1 MAERTEIEESK
12 ETSEDHISALPDDLL
27 LDVLSLLTADEAVQ
41 TCVLARRWRDLWM
54 RLPSLR
60 LLSTEHFNSFVNR
73 LIELREPLC
82 LVDCEIDLCHDDTDE
97 LSSETFPYPYVIQWI
112 QYALASHARLLRVIV
127 DEDYFDQQLRLNVP
141 LVSQHLMTLH
151 LNSVDLLCSM
161 DFSSCPVL
169 EDLKVSNCEIHA
181 HMVSS
186 RSLKRMC
193 IGGCCFPTDY
203 RTLLSTPSL
212 NTLQLST
219 PNDCDG
225 MTPLTE
231 SMPLLETAFVRL
243 AFSSDCCS
251 YSKNLAVGNCGDES
265 CVGCFGYPYIFRRD
279 LASCPVFSKLK
290 TLVLNWWVAI
300 IDLDAL
306 ASVLQH
312 SPILEIL
319 TLELKDNQDLVS
331 AIGPEE
337 NYDPREQ
344 PFACT
349 RLKVVNIE
357 CEQDNEKVRKIL
369 KFLTTC
375 GIPAE
380 QISVKK
386 IFGLWLN

>member
-1 MAERTEIEESK
+1 MAERTGNEESK

-27 LDVLSLLTADEAVQ
+27 LDVLSLLTADEAVR
-41 TCVLARRWRDLWM
+41 TCVLAREAPTFR
-54 RLPSLR
+54 
-60 LLSTEHFNSFVNR
+60 STERFNIFVNR
-73 LIELREPLC
+73 LIELREPLP

-181 HMVSS
+181 HAVSS

-193 IGGCCFPTDY
+193 FDGCCFPTDY

-212 NTLQLST
+212 NSLQLY
-219 PNDCDG
+219 DCDG

-231 SMPLLETAFVRL
+231 SMPLLETAF
-243 AFSSDCCS
+243 
-251 YSKNLAVGNCGDES
+251 
-265 CVGCFGYPYIFRRD
+265 YIFRRD

-290 TLVLNWWVAI
+290 TLVLNGWVAI

-312 SPILEIL
+312 SPVLEIL
-319 TLELKDNQDLVS
+319 TLELKDNEDLVS
-331 AIGPEE
+331 VIGPEE

-349 RLKVVNIE
+349 HLKVVNIE
-357 CEQDNEKVRKIL
+357 CEQDNEMVRKIL

-375 GIPAE
+375 GILAE

-386 IFGLWLN
+386 ILGLWLN